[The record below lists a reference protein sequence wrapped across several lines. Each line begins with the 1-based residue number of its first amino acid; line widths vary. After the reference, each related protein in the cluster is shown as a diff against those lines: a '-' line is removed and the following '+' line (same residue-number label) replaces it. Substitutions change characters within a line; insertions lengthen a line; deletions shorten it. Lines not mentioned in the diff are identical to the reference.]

1 LQLKQESTSVV
12 SIALPNNMPTEAYG
26 NHDGQRA
33 ALSMKAAL
41 TNTDVLVG
49 WTTINGAPYLVRE
62 KSPFEADFVST
73 KLSKTAD
80 FSDAVKLIGKVVA
93 KAHALADK
101 DYEASLIPD
110 SMDKEIDDTAGTN
123 KSGFKQEVLNF
134 ALDYAKQV
142 ELDYQSFLKAYKA
155 GTPLF

>member
-1 LQLKQESTSVV
+1 
-12 SIALPNNMPTEAYG
+12 
-26 NHDGQRA
+26 
-33 ALSMKAAL
+33 
-41 TNTDVLVG
+41 
-49 WTTINGAPYLVRE
+49 
-62 KSPFEADFVST
+62 
-73 KLSKTAD
+73 
-80 FSDAVKLIGKVVA
+80 VVA

-101 DYEASLIPD
+101 DYDANLRPD